1 MDRKEDAMEN
11 RFDIVTIANAVCVAG
26 YAAVSLRYVA
36 LYDLGLSND
45 EIRSGATMLA
55 IIIAAYVAIDFF
67 GTVGKAR

>member
-1 MDRKEDAMEN
+1 MEN

>member
-1 MDRKEDAMEN
+1 MEN

-45 EIRSGATMLA
+45 QVRSGATMLA
-55 IIIAAYVAIDFF
+55 IIIAAYLAIDFL
-67 GTVGKAR
+67 GTMGKAR

>member
-26 YAAVSLRYVA
+26 YAAISLRYVA

-45 EIRSGATMLA
+45 EVRSGATMLA

-67 GTVGKAR
+67 GTMGKAR